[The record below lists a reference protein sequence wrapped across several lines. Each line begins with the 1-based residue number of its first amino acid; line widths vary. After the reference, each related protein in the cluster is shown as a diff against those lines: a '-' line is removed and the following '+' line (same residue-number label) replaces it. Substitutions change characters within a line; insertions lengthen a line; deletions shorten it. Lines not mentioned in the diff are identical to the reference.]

1 MTDAYNFDPDI
12 EWLDHLR
19 PTGVVV
25 SPTVIKELGLAPER
39 QDAVDTEAVRAL
51 LNADLEGPALPD
63 PWPFFQQVL
72 DWPAARVAG
81 APGGPVLPTDL
92 SVALPEHD
100 TVLEPTWA
108 VMHAG
113 QESGYQLLVR
123 IETPGVAPDERG
135 ALAGWEATPHQRFER
150 LLRETNISAGIL
162 LTDHEL
168 RLVYAPRGE
177 TSGWASWPLRSL
189 SIIAGRSLLGGLKV
203 TLNAFR
209 LLNDGADRRLPA
221 LLKRSREAQAAVST
235 KLAEQVLGAL
245 HELLR
250 GLYAAEPEMIGRIA
264 RQEPQH
270 LYEGLLTVLMRLVF
284 VLYAEDRDLIPSTAD
299 PEMRRLY
306 DQGYAVRT
314 LLGKLQDDAARYPD
328 TMDERKGAWGR
339 LLSLFRLIHGGHA
352 HWIQPRGGKLFDP
365 EEFWFLEGRELKDH
379 APRIAGVSDGCVHR
393 ILERLM
399 VVGGERISYRGLDVE
414 QIGSVYETVM
424 GFTVEVAKGPVLAIK
439 AGKNNKVPVFAD
451 LARLAG
457 MAGDARVK
465 ALKDDHS
472 RASLT
477 AKQQAALKAA
487 ANADALAAV
496 LDSIIDERGS
506 PQRRATPAGTPILQP
521 TDERR
526 RTGSHYTPRS
536 LTEPIVRHALEP
548 AFERIGEDAR
558 PEDVLSLKV
567 CDPAM
572 GSGAFLVEAGRALAT
587 RLVQAWAKYPS
598 TRPVIPPDED
608 EELHARRLVAQRC
621 LYGVDK
627 NPMATDLA
635 RLSLW
640 LATLAKEHEFTFLDH
655 ALKTGDSLVGLTTK
669 QIAACRWDDDKP
681 RFPLLQQILDSKI
694 KEALVARTEIANAPD
709 DVFRAIQEARHRN
722 AERTLD
728 LVRHMG
734 DAIVAAFF
742 RGSKKKEREEFRS
755 DLETPFAALDAQ
767 GLASAAK
774 WSSWFEHQPHPFRPF
789 HWELEFPEVFSRDAA
804 GFDAI
809 VGNPPFL
816 GGRGISGSL
825 GERYLE
831 WLTSTQDNAA
841 GGADLVAHFFRRAYS
856 LIRVRGA
863 FGLIATNTIAQG
875 DTRETGLTWLLS
887 HGARIYSATRRLP
900 WPGEAAVVV
909 SVVHVEKGGVTPAM
923 IEGRPA
929 ERISSYLVEGDL
941 DSSPARLRANA
952 DKAFQGCIVL
962 GMGFTFDDQGAGPD
976 IGQPSSLTEMRRLC
990 EKDAR
995 NAERILPYIGGEEIN
1010 NDPRHAHR
1018 RYVIDFGEMTEAEAN
1033 AWPDLMAV
1041 LEAKV
1046 KPERIGPKSGA
1057 AVRLAP
1063 WWLFWRARPELAKAS
1078 RHLSHLIVLCR
1089 VSPHFAVTRGPA
1101 RSVYADSVIAFVNSS
1116 QSTFATIQSR
1126 LHEIWARFFAS
1137 SMKDDMR
1144 YTPTEC
1150 FETFPFAEGFESN
1163 ATLEAAGAAYHDYR
1177 AQLMIAR
1184 DQGMTPTYNRFH
1196 DRTDQDA
1203 DIVRLRALH
1212 ADMDAA
1218 VLRAY
1223 GWDDLAAR
1231 AQAEWL
1237 AEHNEDDHKYQGRY
1251 FWPAAFR
1258 DEVLARLLALNVERA
1273 EAEKKAQAE

>member
-1 MTDAYNFDPDI
+1 MADGFTFDPDI

-19 PTGVVV
+19 PTGVVI

-39 QDAVDTEAVRAL
+39 QSAVETEEVRAL
-51 LNADLEGPALPD
+51 LNPDLDGPALVD

-72 DWPAARVAG
+72 GWPLARVAG
-81 APGGPVLPTDL
+81 APGGPPLPPDL
-92 SVALPEHD
+92 AVALPEYD
-100 TVLEPTWA
+100 TVLEPSWA
-108 VMHAG
+108 VMNAG
-113 QESGYQLLVR
+113 QDAGYQLLVR
-123 IETPGVAPDERG
+123 IEAAGVEPDVRG
-135 ALAGWEATPHQRFER
+135 ALTGWEATPHQRFER
-150 LLRETNISAGIL
+150 LLRETNVSAGIL
-162 LTDHEL
+162 LTGDEL

-189 SIIAGRSLLGGLKV
+189 SVIAGRPMLGGLKV

-209 LLNDGADRRLPA
+209 LFNDGADRRLPA

-250 GLYAAEPEMIGRIA
+250 GLNAAEPEMIGRIA

-270 LYEGLLTVLMRLVF
+270 LYEGLLAVLMRLVF
-284 VLYAEDRDLIPSTAD
+284 ILYAEDRDLIPSTAD
-299 PEMRRLY
+299 PAMRRLY

-314 LLGKLQDDAARYPD
+314 LLGKLQDDAARFPD

-365 EEFWFLEGRELKDH
+365 EEFWFLEGRELKGH
-379 APRIAGVSDGCVHR
+379 APRVVGVSDGCAHR

-451 LARLAG
+451 LARLTG

-465 ALKDDHS
+465 ALKDDYS
-472 RASLT
+472 RSSLT
-477 AKQQAALKAA
+477 AKQQAAIKTA
-487 ANADALAAV
+487 ANADALAAA
-496 LDSIIDERGS
+496 LDGIIDERGS
-506 PQRRATPAGTPILQP
+506 PHRRTAPAGTPILQP

-536 LTEPIVRHALEP
+536 LTEPIVRYALEP
-548 AFERIGEDAR
+548 AFERIGKDAR
-558 PEDVLSLKV
+558 PEDVLALKV

-572 GSGAFLVEAGRALAT
+572 GSGAFLVEACRALAT
-587 RLVQAWAKYPS
+587 RLLQAWAKHPG

-655 ALKTGDSLVGLTTK
+655 ALKSGDSLVGLTVK

-694 KEALVARTEIANAPD
+694 KEVLTARNEIANAPD

-742 RGSKKKEREEFRS
+742 RGSTNKERETFRRE
-755 DLETPFAALDAQ
+755 LEQPFAVLDAQ

-774 WSSWFEHQPHPFRPF
+774 WASWFEHQEHAFRPF
-789 HWELEFPEVFSRDAA
+789 HWELEFPEVFSRENG

-816 GGRGISGSL
+816 GGTRISEQFGMHYFAWATIMARG
-825 GERYLE
+825 
-831 WLTSTQDNAA
+831 A
-841 GGADLVAHFFRRAYS
+841 GHHCDLVGYFFRRVFALLRDQGVS
-856 LIRVRGA
+856 
-863 FGLIATNTIAQG
+863 GLIATNTIAQG
-875 DTRETGLTWLLS
+875 DTRAGSLESILACQGTILR
-887 HGARIYSATRRLP
+887 AIRRLA
-900 WPGEAAVVV
+900 WPGDAAVVV
-909 SVVHVEKGGVTPAM
+909 SVIHLGKRLSGARPVLD
-923 IEGRPA
+923 GRA
-929 ERISSYLVEGDL
+929 VERISAYLVEGRH
-941 DSSPARLRANA
+941 DSSPARLAANPFFSIGSKIYGQGFLFSDEDA
-952 DKAFQGCIVL
+952 GSTPVSVMHEILAQHPTLKARV
-962 GMGFTFDDQGAGPD
+962 
-976 IGQPSSLTEMRRLC
+976 
-990 EKDAR
+990 
-995 NAERILPYIGGEEIN
+995 LPYVGGEEVNSAANIIPSRHCIN
-1010 NDPRHAHR
+1010 LS
-1018 RYVIDFGEMTEAEAN
+1018 
-1033 AWPDLMAV
+1033 DLTSEPELDAFEPLASIV
-1041 LEAKV
+1041 RAKV
-1046 KPERIGPKSGA
+1046 KPERDVLGNNPNNTPLK
-1057 AVRLAP
+1057 RR
-1063 WWLFWRARPELAKAS
+1063 WWAFQAHRPELYERLSQRQSAIVHAQVGPHLGFAILSARWMYSQQVVIFDLETIGAFAS
-1078 RHLSHLIVLCR
+1078 L
-1089 VSPHFAVTRGPA
+1089 
-1101 RSVYADSVIAFVNSS
+1101 
-1116 QSTFATIQSR
+1116 QSR
-1126 LHEIWARFFAS
+1126 VHELWARLFAS
-1137 SMKDDMR
+1137 SMKDDLR
-1144 YTPTEC
+1144 YTPTDC
-1150 FETFPFAEGFESN
+1150 FETFPFPDNFEDDP
-1163 ATLEAAGAAYHDYR
+1163 ALKIAGQGYHDHR

-1184 DQGMTPTYNRFH
+1184 DQGMTSTYNRFH
-1196 DRTDQDA
+1196 ERTDQDA
-1203 DIVRLRALH
+1203 DIVRLRELH
-1212 ADMDAA
+1212 AEMDAA

-1231 AQAEWL
+1231 AQTEWL
-1237 AEHNEDDHKYQGRY
+1237 GEHNEDDHKYQGRY

-1258 DEVLARLLALNVERA
+1258 DEVLARLLALNAERA
-1273 EAEKKAQAE
+1273 AAEKKEKS